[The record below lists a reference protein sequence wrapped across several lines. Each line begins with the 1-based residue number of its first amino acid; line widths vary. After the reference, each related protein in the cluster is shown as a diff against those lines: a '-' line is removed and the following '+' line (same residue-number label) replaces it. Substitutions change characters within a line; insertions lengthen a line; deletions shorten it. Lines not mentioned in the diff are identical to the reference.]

1 MLKARIYTEKKDL
14 DDFLHHPSTAELNQS
29 IYNAFLSFRPSN
41 CIKSSALKIFNEAY
55 YQATRV
61 FADLHPE
68 DNFIDGYFNNARDD
82 LGSCHDAKLTF
93 SIVFLL
99 LSSTVHRNIKSATF
113 QDAITQNLKDGNPYL
128 DTFKKIA
135 ERYEAN
141 QIYFNNDFRPTPI
154 DVSRPEKVNWQ
165 AITRNFN
172 ATYIAE
178 AITLGDSEDR
188 QHSILDAI
196 ELQFDS
202 WKATQPEDSLPDIN
216 FLPLHFAIVQ
226 SFNPNAH
233 SDRLWDAQKLN
244 QAFANE
250 KRNLEIRYQE
260 LEKSLNDTTAQLQQ
274 KEKQLDALKTL
285 AIQTQSKN
293 EQLQDSI
300 KSLKCGNT
308 ETIRKLLAI
317 AHERQTSDLYTVLQ
331 HFLSSH
337 SGNIMETVKAEEK
350 TAKANPVSFKSSI
363 TLSKS
368 FSKTDCIR
376 VFYTLH
382 ALGKFQG
389 KDGSKVSL
397 KSLFQVVGQA
407 FNFDFSDFSTVLSA
421 SLADGNSAEK
431 HTTIFVQMKQKMIDI
446 FNSR

>member
-1 MLKARIYTEKKDL
+1 M
-14 DDFLHHPSTAELNQS
+14 
-29 IYNAFLSFRPSN
+29 
-41 CIKSSALKIFNEAY
+41 AY
-55 YQATRV
+55 
-61 FADLHPE
+61 
-68 DNFIDGYFNNARDD
+68 
-82 LGSCHDAKLTF
+82 
-93 SIVFLL
+93 
-99 LSSTVHRNIKSATF
+99 
-113 QDAITQNLKDGNPYL
+113 
-128 DTFKKIA
+128 
-135 ERYEAN
+135 
-141 QIYFNNDFRPTPI
+141 
-154 DVSRPEKVNWQ
+154 
-165 AITRNFN
+165 
-172 ATYIAE
+172 
-178 AITLGDSEDR
+178 
-188 QHSILDAI
+188 
-196 ELQFDS
+196 
-202 WKATQPEDSLPDIN
+202 
-216 FLPLHFAIVQ
+216 
-226 SFNPNAH
+226 
-233 SDRLWDAQKLN
+233 
-244 QAFANE
+244 
-250 KRNLEIRYQE
+250 
-260 LEKSLNDTTAQLQQ
+260 
-274 KEKQLDALKTL
+274 
-285 AIQTQSKN
+285 QTQSKN

-431 HTTIFVQMKQKMIDI
+431 HTTIFVQMKQTMLDI

>member
-14 DDFLHHPSTAELNQS
+14 DDFLHHPASAELNQS
-29 IYNAFLSFRPSN
+29 IYNAFLSFRPAKP
-41 CIKSSALKIFNEAY
+41 IKASALKIFNEAY

-61 FADLHPE
+61 FSDQHPE

-99 LSSTVHRNIKSATF
+99 LSSTTHRNIKSASF
-113 QDAITQNLKDGNPYL
+113 QDAITHNLQNGNPYF
-128 DTFKKIA
+128 DTFRKIA
-135 ERYEAN
+135 ERYETN
-141 QIYFNNDFRPTPI
+141 QIFFDNDFQPTPI
-154 DVSRPEKVNWQ
+154 DVSHPEKINWK
-165 AITRNFN
+165 AVTHNFN
-172 ATYIAE
+172 ATSIAE
-178 AITLGDSEDR
+178 AVALGDSEDK
-188 QHSILDAI
+188 QQSILDAI
-196 ELQFDS
+196 ELQYDT
-202 WKATQPEDSLPDIN
+202 WKAAQPHSLPDIN
-216 FLPLHFAIVQ
+216 FIPLHSAIVQ
-226 SFNPNAH
+226 NFNPNAH
-233 SDRLWDAQKLN
+233 SDRLQVAQQLN

-250 KRNLEIRYQE
+250 KSSLEIRFQE
-260 LEKSLNDTTAQLQQ
+260 LEKKLKEATAQLQQ

-300 KSLKCGNT
+300 ESLKNGDT
-308 ETIRKLLAI
+308 ETINTLLAI
-317 AHERQTSDLYTVLQ
+317 ARERQTSDLYTVLR

-337 SGNIMETVKAEEK
+337 SGNIMETLKAEEK
-350 TAKANPVSFKSSI
+350 AAKAVPSAFKSDI

-368 FSKTDCIR
+368 FSKIDCIR

-389 KDGSKVSL
+389 TNGNKVSL
-397 KSLFQVVGQA
+397 KTLFQVIGQA
-407 FNFDFSDFSTVLSA
+407 FNIDFSDFSTVLSA

-431 HTTIFVQMKQKMIDI
+431 HTTIFVQMKQKMLDI

>member
-1 MLKARIYTEKKDL
+1 M
-14 DDFLHHPSTAELNQS
+14 
-29 IYNAFLSFRPSN
+29 
-41 CIKSSALKIFNEAY
+41 
-55 YQATRV
+55 
-61 FADLHPE
+61 
-68 DNFIDGYFNNARDD
+68 
-82 LGSCHDAKLTF
+82 
-93 SIVFLL
+93 
-99 LSSTVHRNIKSATF
+99 
-113 QDAITQNLKDGNPYL
+113 
-128 DTFKKIA
+128 
-135 ERYEAN
+135 
-141 QIYFNNDFRPTPI
+141 
-154 DVSRPEKVNWQ
+154 
-165 AITRNFN
+165 
-172 ATYIAE
+172 
-178 AITLGDSEDR
+178 
-188 QHSILDAI
+188 
-196 ELQFDS
+196 
-202 WKATQPEDSLPDIN
+202 
-216 FLPLHFAIVQ
+216 
-226 SFNPNAH
+226 
-233 SDRLWDAQKLN
+233 
-244 QAFANE
+244 
-250 KRNLEIRYQE
+250 
-260 LEKSLNDTTAQLQQ
+260 
-274 KEKQLDALKTL
+274 

>member
-14 DDFLHHPSTAELNQS
+14 DDFLHHPASAELNQS
-29 IYNAFLSFRPSN
+29 IYNAFLSFRPAKP
-41 CIKSSALKIFNEAY
+41 IKASALKIFNEAY

-61 FADLHPE
+61 FSDQHPE

-99 LSSTVHRNIKSATF
+99 LSSTTHRNIKSASF
-113 QDAITQNLKDGNPYL
+113 QDAITHNLQNGNPYF
-128 DTFKKIA
+128 DTFRKIA

-141 QIYFNNDFRPTPI
+141 HIYFDNDFCPTPV
-154 DVSRPEKVNWQ
+154 DVSQPVKVNWQ
-165 AITRNFN
+165 AITHNFN
-172 ATYIAE
+172 ATCIAE
-178 AITLGDSEDR
+178 AVTLGDSEDR

-202 WKATQPEDSLPDIN
+202 WKATQPDSLPDIN
-216 FLPLHFAIVQ
+216 FLPLHSYIVQ

-233 SDRLWDAQKLN
+233 SDRLCDAQKLI

-250 KRNLEIRYQE
+250 KTNLEIRYQE
-260 LEKSLNDTTAQLQQ
+260 LEKSLNETTAQLQQ
-274 KEKQLDALKTL
+274 KEKQLDAIKTL

-293 EQLQDSI
+293 EQLQDTI
-300 KSLKCGNT
+300 ESLKSGDT
-308 ETIRKLLAI
+308 DTVRDILAI
-317 AHERQTSDLYTVLQ
+317 ARERQTTDIYTILH
-331 HFLSSH
+331 HFLPAQ
-337 SGNIMETVKAEEK
+337 SGNILETVKAEEK
-350 TAKANPVSFKSSI
+350 AAKAAPSAFKSDI

-389 KDGSKVSL
+389 KDGSKASL
-397 KSLFQVVGQA
+397 KSLFQVIGQA

-431 HTTIFVQMKQKMIDI
+431 HTTIFVQMKQKMLDI